1 MPLSFFGFE
10 IRSKKERDDED
21 AKNLLAFTTPEDN
34 EDSVDASPM
43 GGLGASGGQYGIS
56 IDIDGSIKDD
66 NKMITMYRSMAVFP
80 EVDYAIDDIVNE
92 AIVDSD
98 HDFCVEM
105 NLDSS
110 DISGGIK
117 KKVVEEFKFLL
128 EKLDF
133 KLKAYDIFRRWYVDG
148 RVYYHIIID
157 KNTPNQGIKELRY
170 IDPRKI
176 KRVTEKPKPNN
187 KHLKPGEAA
196 VVGKPKEYYIYNA
209 RGLEAANSN
218 PIPLSM
224 DAVAYNGSG
233 LVDATRKR
241 VISNLQ
247 KAVRPWNQ
255 LKMLEDAVVI
265 YRISRAPERRVFY
278 VDVGNLPKGKAEAY
292 LKDIMTR
299 FKNKVTYNA
308 ETGNVEDAR
317 YHRTML
323 EDYWLPRREGGKG
336 TEVTT
341 LAGGQN
347 LGEIEDILFFRRKLY
362 QALNVPRTRMESD
375 SGFSIGRDTEITRDE
390 VKFGKFVQRLRN
402 RFSLLFMDIIEKQ
415 LILKNI
421 ITASDWSDL
430 RQDIRFDWKQDTH
443 FMELQQAEMRRARF
457 ELTSA
462 ADEFA
467 GTYISK
473 EWIQKNILRQ
483 TEEEIKEIAAQIKRE
498 ESDGE
503 TIMSP
508 AGMGDIPMD
517 HEGNPV
523 EGGEG
528 DLQPEEESE
537 DEEKK
542 APTEAEVK
550 ANSDGK

>member
-1 MPLSFFGFE
+1 MPLNFFGFE
-10 IRSKKERDDED
+10 IRSKKERDDEA
-21 AKNLLAFTTPEDN
+21 AKNLLAFTAPEDN
-34 EDSVDASPM
+34 EDSVSVAAM

-66 NKMITMYRSMAVFP
+66 NKMITMYRTMAVFP

-98 HDFCVEM
+98 HDFCIRL

-110 DISGGIK
+110 NISSGFK
-117 KKVVEEFKFLL
+117 KKVIEEFDFLL

-157 KNTPNQGIKELRY
+157 KNSPTQGIQELRY

-176 KRVTEKPKPNN
+176 KRVTEKSKPKNDGQLKPNEVTMTN
-187 KHLKPGEAA
+187 KPR
-196 VVGKPKEYYIYNA
+196 EYYIYNA
-209 RGLEAANSN
+209 KGLDSANSN
-218 PIPLSM
+218 SIPLSM
-224 DAVAYNGSG
+224 DAIAYNGSG

-292 LKDIMTR
+292 LKDIMIR

-308 ETGNVEDAR
+308 ESGDVEDAR

-362 QALNVPRTRMESD
+362 QALNVPRTRIESD
-375 SGFSIGRDTEITRDE
+375 NAFSIGRDTEITRDE
-390 VKFGKFVQRLRN
+390 VKFGKFIQRLRN
-402 RFSLLFMDIIEKQ
+402 RFSLLFMDILEKQ
-415 LILKNI
+415 LILKNV
-421 ITASDWSDL
+421 ITANDWADL
-430 RQDIRFDWKQDTH
+430 RKDIRFDWKQDTH
-443 FMELQQAEMRRARF
+443 FMELQEAEMRRARF
-457 ELTSA
+457 ELTSQ

-473 EWIQKNILRQ
+473 EWIQKNVLRQ
-483 TEEEIKEIAAQIKRE
+483 TEEEIKEIANQIRRE
-498 ESDGE
+498 EADGE

-508 AGMGDIPMD
+508 AGTGDAPMGN
-517 HEGNPV
+517 EESSV
-523 EGGEG
+523 ES
-528 DLQPEEESE
+528 DPPPEEEKAEPKE
-537 DEEKK
+537 DK
-542 APTEAEVK
+542 PTEAEIRSK
-550 ANSDGK
+550 DEDR

>member
-1 MPLSFFGFE
+1 MPLNFFGFE
-10 IRSKKERDDED
+10 IRSKKERDDDD

-34 EDSVDASPM
+34 EDSIDASPM

-92 AIVDSD
+92 AIVDST
-98 HDFCVEM
+98 HDFCVDL

-110 DISGGIK
+110 DISSGMK
-117 KKVVEEFKFLL
+117 NKVIEEFKFLL
-128 EKLDF
+128 EKMDF

-157 KNTPNQGIKELRY
+157 KNSPNQGIKELRY

-176 KRVTEKPKPNN
+176 KRVTEKSKAKN
-187 KHLKPGEAA
+187 KQLNSGGDVPI
-196 VVGKPKEYYIYNA
+196 VGKPKEYYIYNS
-209 RGLEAANSN
+209 RGLDASNSN

-390 VKFGKFVQRLRN
+390 VKFGKFVHRLRN
-402 RFSLLFMDIIEKQ
+402 RFSLLFLDIIEKH

-443 FMELQQAEMRRARF
+443 FMELQEAEMRRARF

-483 TEEEIKEIAAQIKRE
+483 TEEEIKEIADQIKRE

-517 HEGNPV
+517 HEGNPAQ
-523 EGGEG
+523 GGEV
-528 DLQPEEESE
+528 PEEEPE
-537 DEEKK
+537 PEPEPE
-542 APTEAEVK
+542 APTEAEVQSK
-550 ANSDGK
+550 SDGR